1 MPSDFITLTPKHSDD
16 ALWIIITVNTAPYP
30 LAPYVPLLPFLFYLF
45 ILLFFPLLP
54 LILFYII
61 TTEAFHTIYVSAFF
75 KDTISGKNLLIK
87 NDAGKVT
94 SKQMWSDRLSGVE
107 KYNIVQ

>member
-1 MPSDFITLTPKHSDD
+1 M
-16 ALWIIITVNTAPYP
+16 
-30 LAPYVPLLPFLFYLF
+30 FLFYLF
-45 ILLFFPLLP
+45 SSTSLFYYFFPLLP

-61 TTEAFHTIYVSAFF
+61 ATETFHTIYVSAFF